1 MKILR
6 TVVSAIVA
14 AAGVWLCAAQDT
26 TLDRLDF
33 YIYSVCSSLLITL
46 AVAFG
51 IFTFIKH
58 SFGRFIGVTVAVNA
72 AICIFHAY
80 KYPYNVMNVGGFASH
95 MEWFAS
101 ALPFNL
107 LIAAGVSAVCI
118 LGYRLINTKQS
129 KTTV

>member
-14 AAGVWLCAAQDT
+14 AAGVWLCVAQDT

-80 KYPYNVMNVGGFASH
+80 KYNECRRFCVAYGMVRFG
-95 MEWFAS
+95 
-101 ALPFNL
+101 
-107 LIAAGVSAVCI
+107 SAVQPSCCRRGECGVHTGI
-118 LGYRLINTKQS
+118 Q
-129 KTTV
+129 VHQH

>member
-1 MKILR
+1 MKPVRIIF
-6 TVVSAIVA
+6 SAIVA
-14 AAGVWLCAAQDT
+14 AAGVWLCVAQDT
-26 TLDRLDF
+26 MPDRPGF
-33 YIYSVCSSLLITL
+33 YIYPACASLLITL

-58 SFGRFIGVTVAVNA
+58 SFGRFIGVTVVVNA

-95 MEWFAS
+95 MEWFVS
-101 ALPFNL
+101 MLPYNL
-107 LIAAGVSAVCI
+107 LVAAGVSAVCI
-118 LGYRLINTKQS
+118 LGYKLIDTQRG

>member
-14 AAGVWLCAAQDT
+14 AAGVWLCVAQDT

-58 SFGRFIGVTVAVNA
+58 SFGRFIGITVAVNA
-72 AICIFHAY
+72 VICIFHAY

-95 MEWFAS
+95 MYAHRTHLCRSTFL
-101 ALPFNL
+101 LPQ
-107 LIAAGVSAVCI
+107 G
-118 LGYRLINTKQS
+118 
-129 KTTV
+129 

>member
-14 AAGVWLCAAQDT
+14 AAGVWLCVAQDT

-80 KYPYNVMNVGGFASH
+80 KYPYNVKNVGGFRRIWNGSLRLCRSI
-95 MEWFAS
+95 FL
-101 ALPFNL
+101 LPQ
-107 LIAAGVSAVCI
+107 G
-118 LGYRLINTKQS
+118 
-129 KTTV
+129 

>member
-14 AAGVWLCAAQDT
+14 AAGVWLCVAQDT
-26 TLDRLDF
+26 TLDRPDF

-58 SFGRFIGVTVAVNA
+58 SPEKNA
-72 AICIFHAY
+72 AT
-80 KYPYNVMNVGGFASH
+80 NG
-95 MEWFAS
+95 
-101 ALPFNL
+101 AL
-107 LIAAGVSAVCI
+107 S
-118 LGYRLINTKQS
+118 S
-129 KTTV
+129 S